1 MHDPCRFE
9 CIVPV
14 ISSEARNLGQK
25 TKIPQSQPLTSFETR
40 SFEMTKVD
48 LWRLSGGF
56 RKRPHARLGCP
67 HSDRNFENPYRRE
80 KLTEN
85 ELLSCVFRRF
95 VLVLDS
101 MELACRRRM
110 RAHIFLMCGLM
121 KFIKPLLEIAAAH
134 RREKGRPFVTLSYAQ
149 SLDGCISAQPGVA
162 LALSGRQSLRL
173 THKLRAGHDAILV
186 GIGTV
191 LSDNPRLN
199 VRLVDGVNPRPIVVD
214 SKLRLPLTC
223 NLLKQEARPLLVAT
237 VEGYDEKRAEALQA
251 AGAIIVA
258 LPPNPRGQVDLS
270 LLLQRLG
277 ELGIDTLMVE
287 GGARI
292 ITSFLFERLADF
304 IVLTI
309 APVLVGGLRAVSD
322 LGTTGLHNLLRL
334 EQRGHRWLGEDLI
347 LWGHLNTEERDSSLM
362 AVAQPLSR

>member
-1 MHDPCRFE
+1 MQKAHE
-9 CIVPV
+9 
-14 ISSEARNLGQK
+14 SSYFFDFYG
-25 TKIPQSQPLTSFETR
+25 S
-40 SFEMTKVD
+40 
-48 LWRLSGGF
+48 
-56 RKRPHARLGCP
+56 
-67 HSDRNFENPYRRE
+67 
-80 KLTEN
+80 
-85 ELLSCVFRRF
+85 
-95 VLVLDS
+95 
-101 MELACRRRM
+101 
-110 RAHIFLMCGLM
+110 M
-121 KFIKPLLEIAAAH
+121 KFIKPLLDVAAVH

-199 VRLVDGVNPRPIVVD
+199 VRLVDGANPYPIVVD
-214 SKLRLPLTC
+214 SKLRLPLSC
-223 NLLKQEARPLLVAT
+223 NLLAQESRPLLIAT
-237 VEGYDEKRAEALQA
+237 LEGYDEKRGQALED
-251 AGAIIVA
+251 AGAMI
-258 LPPNPRGQVDLS
+258 LPLSANPRGQVNLS

-322 LGTTGLHNLLRL
+322 LGASGLHNLLRL

-347 LWGHLNTEERDSSLM
+347 LWGHLKTKEFESSVP
-362 AVAQPLSR
+362 AVAQSPSR